1 MPSCG
6 RRPLFWQEGIRNKRG
21 EFLRSQK
28 MYCSLEGGEIDYP
41 IQMRKIQKSGT
52 PRRKAEAGWKWRKNY
67 RVWDANRRIFLYP
80 ENWIEPELRLPARFR
95 VPLSELAL
103 FIRPRCGAKGVRILF
118 PGKDRSRRL
127 VAAQTLA
134 HTLGKD
140 LYRVDLNAVVS
151 EYIGE
156 TEKNLSRVFNAAKDS
171 HAVLFFDEADALF
184 GKRTDVEDSHDRYAN
199 IEINY
204 LLRRSEKY
212 AGLTI
217 LAASNRTRVDKRLLR
232 RFHFII
238 PVPKR
243 NKLRRK
249 ESSTCVRKVSS
260 NRK

>member
-1 MPSCG
+1 MP
-6 RRPLFWQEGIRNKRG
+6 R
-21 EFLRSQK
+21 
-28 MYCSLEGGEIDYP
+28 
-41 IQMRKIQKSGT
+41 RKIQKPGT
-52 PRRKAEAGWKWRKNY
+52 SRRTTEAGWKWRKNY
-67 RVWDANRRIFLYP
+67 GVWDANCRIFLYP
-80 ENWIEPELRLPARFR
+80 ENWVEPELRLPARFR

-134 HTLGKD
+134 HNLGKD

-151 EYIGE
+151 GYIGE
-156 TEKNLSRVFNAAKDS
+156 TEKNLGRVFNAAKDS

-184 GKRTDVEDSHDRYAN
+184 GKRADVKDSADRDAN

-217 LAASNRTRVDKRLLR
+217 LAASNRTRIDKRLLR

-238 PVPKR
+238 PVPQRK
-243 NKLRRK
+243 KLRPK
-249 ESSTCVRKVSS
+249 ESSTC
-260 NRK
+260 